1 MLQPDPGGDV
11 RFVRSPAN
19 LRVTRPS
26 LSLVPSAPQRGEASE
41 KIRRFFAETPHEHP
55 VLAMDLDIVDWNYL
69 QLAWALP
76 ETAIYYAVKA
86 NPAREILTRLA
97 ALGSRF
103 DVASRGEVELCL
115 SCGIDASRLSFGNTI
130 KKERDI
136 AFAHAAGVSL
146 FSVDA
151 EEELEKIARAAPG
164 ADVFARILTKGEGA
178 EWPLSRKFGCT
189 PEMAEGL
196 LVRARDL
203 GLNPRG
209 VSFHVGSQQAD
220 LDAWDA
226 VLAEVAA
233 MFERLDRK
241 GIHLDLVNLG
251 GGFPAKYRHD
261 VRGAEAY
268 GDAIRDA
275 LARRFGT
282 REITTIAEPG
292 RGLVGDA
299 GVIRSEVVLVSRKDV
314 NEDVRWVF
322 LDIGMFSGL
331 AETMGEAIKYRLQ
344 TSRDGKTVETGR
356 VVIAGPSCDSADV
369 MYEHSDYR
377 LPLSLTSGDEVLILS
392 TGAYTS
398 TYSSVGFNG
407 FPPLETVCL

>member
-1 MLQPDPGGDV
+1 MLQPDSGVDV

-19 LRVTRPS
+19 LRVTRPT

-115 SCGIDASRLSFGNTI
+115 SCGIEASRLSFGNTI

-151 EEELEKIARAAPG
+151 EEELQKIARAAPG
-164 ADVFARILTKGEGA
+164 ADVFARILTKGDGA

-189 PEMAEGL
+189 P
-196 LVRARDL
+196 
-203 GLNPRG
+203 
-209 VSFHVGSQQAD
+209 
-220 LDAWDA
+220 
-226 VLAEVAA
+226 
-233 MFERLDRK
+233 
-241 GIHLDLVNLG
+241 
-251 GGFPAKYRHD
+251 
-261 VRGAEAY
+261 
-268 GDAIRDA
+268 
-275 LARRFGT
+275 
-282 REITTIAEPG
+282 
-292 RGLVGDA
+292 
-299 GVIRSEVVLVSRKDV
+299 
-314 NEDVRWVF
+314 
-322 LDIGMFSGL
+322 
-331 AETMGEAIKYRLQ
+331 
-344 TSRDGKTVETGR
+344 
-356 VVIAGPSCDSADV
+356 
-369 MYEHSDYR
+369 
-377 LPLSLTSGDEVLILS
+377 
-392 TGAYTS
+392 
-398 TYSSVGFNG
+398 
-407 FPPLETVCL
+407 